1 MNLRETYNLIAKNW
15 DQSHVEDAWAF
26 EGMGVLNELLT
37 PQSSILNVGCG
48 PGIEAKFFVDHGHT
62 IFGFDISE
70 EMVALAHKK
79 VPSATFKVMDL
90 KDVETIKDQ
99 FDAVCMRAVLL
110 HVPKAEASACVQSIA
125 SKIKDRGYFFIAV
138 KERSEGGPDEEVKSE
153 DRYGYMC
160 ERFFSYY
167 TTEELRK
174 YFKDSNIEV
183 VFEKVSPTGKTNWIQ
198 IIGKKK

>member
-1 MNLRETYNLIAKNW
+1 MDLRETYNLIAKNW
-15 DQSHVEDAWAF
+15 DQSHVEDTWAF
-26 EGMGVLNELLT
+26 EGMGALNKLL
-37 PQSSILNVGCG
+37 PPHSSVLNVGCG
-48 PGIEAKFFVDHGHT
+48 PGIEAKFFIDHGHT

-70 EMVALAHKK
+70 EMIALAQEK

-90 KDVETIKDQ
+90 KDVGTIEDQ

-125 SKIKDRGYFFIAV
+125 SKIKTGGYFFIAV
-138 KERSEGGPDEEVKSE
+138 KEKGEDGPDEEIKSE
-153 DRYGYMC
+153 DRYGYVC

-167 TTEELRK
+167 TIEELKK
-174 YFKDSNIEV
+174 YFKDSNVEV

-198 IIGKKK
+198 IIGRKT